1 MLSFAFIVTALLFYL
16 SVEEE
21 KDVAWLLLGN
31 ERSSWRKA
39 S

>member
-16 SVEEE
+16 SVEE